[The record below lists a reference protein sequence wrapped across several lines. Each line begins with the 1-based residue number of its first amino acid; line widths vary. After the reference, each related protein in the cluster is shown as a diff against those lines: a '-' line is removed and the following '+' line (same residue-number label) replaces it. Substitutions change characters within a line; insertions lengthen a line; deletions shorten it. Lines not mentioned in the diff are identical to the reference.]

1 MVCRKASMPVF
12 AAVLVTVCLAF
23 SVSRSRGAGYPDIN
37 FTGYQA
43 TPLESPLGGSLAAGY
58 AVAPDD
64 KGDILVAGA
73 LSDASGAVRM
83 AVLRF
88 ERDGTLDKLFGSNG
102 VYAPAGPRDWGTAMA
117 VDEEG
122 RVMIAGSAGQSFG
135 NSQAVVLR
143 RLLPTGLPDPMFAK
157 GGMAS
162 AAGPFG
168 GRAMAY
174 AVALQG
180 RDILVGGAAT
190 GPDGRLW
197 GALWRFDHDGD
208 PEKSF
213 GRGGVVLFPAPP
225 RYFSQVRALVPLADG
240 SVLAA
245 GNFAYRMAIWKTEHD
260 GRRDDSFGRHGL
272 ALGPFGWARALAPG
286 AGGALWLAGFRTIY
300 NRVTRTVTK
309 RLPALVLMTALGGV
323 DAGFGRAGIEYLQ
336 IPDFSTGAQ
345 IFALAADPQGGL
357 YAAGD
362 AGAAGKQACLWAL
375 GADGRPNP
383 AFGSDGVLLLPHST
397 GGVDER
403 AYALAFDRHGRIL
416 ATGISRDKAGA
427 VRLALWRAL
436 PAR

>member
-1 MVCRKASMPVF
+1 M
-12 AAVLVTVCLAF
+12 
-23 SVSRSRGAGYPDIN
+23 
-37 FTGYQA
+37 
-43 TPLESPLGGSLAAGY
+43 
-58 AVAPDD
+58 
-64 KGDILVAGA
+64 A
-73 LSDASGAVRM
+73 LM
-83 AVLRF
+83 RF
-88 ERDGTLDKLFGSNG
+88 ERDGTLDTHFASNG

-117 VDEEG
+117 VDGEG
-122 RVMIAGSAGQSFG
+122 RVVVAGSAGQNFG
-135 NSQAVVLR
+135 NSQSVVLR

-190 GPDGRLW
+190 GPNGRLW

-225 RYFSQVRALVPLADG
+225 PYFSQVRALVPLADG

-260 GRRDDSFGRHGL
+260 GRRDDSFGRRGL
-272 ALGPFGWARALAPG
+272 ALGPFGWTRALAPG
-286 AGGALWLAGFRTIY
+286 VGGALWLAGFRTIY
-300 NRVTRTVTK
+300 NRVTRTVSR
-309 RLPALVLMTALGGV
+309 RLPALVLMTPSGAV
-323 DAGFGRAGIEYLQ
+323 DAGFGRQGTEVLR
-336 IPDFSTGAQ
+336 IPDFSPGAQ

-362 AGAAGKQACLWAL
+362 TGAAGKQACLWAL
-375 GADGRPNP
+375 DANGLPNP
-383 AFGSDGVLLLPHST
+383 AFGSGGLLLLPYAA
-397 GGVDER
+397 GGTDER
-403 AYALAFDRHGRIL
+403 AYAISFDRHGRIL
-416 ATGISRDKAGA
+416 ATGISRDKAGD
-427 VRLALWRAL
+427 VRLALWRVL